1 MRSLLLQLLLRTL
14 LVLWLLLRFCAA
26 AAAATAASMMPLL
39 LQLLCVSE
47 RSSPSLRHGRCRG
60 YCCSPF
66 PAEGPSLPPPLL
78 LLLSLLLQT
87 LRLPLLQMLLCPLFS
102 GRTSPFHDLRQR
114 LPLQPLLVLRL
125 LVRLLL
131 RLLIGCCDS
140 GCCRVC
146 WCCLPREKCRLTPRN
161 LLKGFTR

>member
-39 LQLLCVSE
+39 LQLLCVSK
-47 RSSPSLRHGRCRG
+47 RSAPSLRHGRRRV
-60 YCCSPF
+60 YCCGPF

-78 LLLSLLLQT
+78 LLLLLLPLLLQT
-87 LRLPLLQMLLCPLFS
+87 LRLPLLQMLLGSLFS
-102 GRTSPFHDLRQR
+102 GRTSPFHGLRQR
-114 LPLQPLLVLRL
+114 LPLQSLLVLRL

-131 RLLIGCCDS
+131 
-140 GCCRVC
+140 CRVC
-146 WCCLPREKCRLTPRN
+146 YCLPREKCRLAPRN
-161 LLKGFTR
+161 LLKGLA

>member
-1 MRSLLLQLLLRTL
+1 MPLLALRQLLRTL

-26 AAAATAASMMPLL
+26 AAAAIAATMVSLL
-39 LQLLCVSE
+39 LQLLCVYE
-47 RSSPSLRHGRCRG
+47 RSSPSLYHGRCRD

-66 PAEGPSLPPPLL
+66 PAEGTSLPPPLL
-78 LLLSLLLQT
+78 LLLPLLLQA
-87 LRLPLLQMLLCPLFS
+87 LLLPLLQMLLCHLLS
-102 GRTSPFHDLRQR
+102 GRTSPFQDLRQR

-125 LVRLLL
+125 LMRLLP
-131 RLLIGCCDS
+131 RLQIGCCDS

-146 WCCLPREKCRLTPRN
+146 WWCSPREKCRLTPRN